1 MSHDRHAESTNTSA
15 PARTPI
21 HSTEITSQ
29 SFMASAYA
37 MEADA
42 NLNASA
48 NEWRP
53 ALTGGREEFF
63 DACLAAPF

>member
-1 MSHDRHAESTNTSA
+1 V
-15 PARTPI
+15 
-21 HSTEITSQ
+21 
-29 SFMASAYA
+29 ASAYA

-53 ALTGGREEFF
+53 AQTGGREEFF